1 MIEVDGLTKYYGGHA
16 AIRDLTFRIS
26 SGEVVGF
33 LGLNGAGKTT
43 TLKILAAVLL
53 PTSGAVRVDGLDVAR
68 APHALKRRIGYLPE
82 TPPLYD
88 EMTVGGYLRFVA
100 ELHGVPRERAR
111 AAVEEVEERTGLKP
125 EDGELLGSL
134 SHGYRQ
140 RVGVAQAL
148 VHHPSVLLLDEPTK
162 GLDPAQILE
171 MRVLLRSLRATH
183 TVLVSSHILPEIAQ
197 TCDRLLVIRDGEL
210 VAQGTEHEL
219 EQRLGGSGSVVVEV
233 RGPAAAAEA
242 AVRSVAGVRA
252 VTVVAAEEDRVGLH
266 ADAPE
271 ALRPAIARAVVAA
284 GLDLVRLDVGQDRLE
299 SLFLRLTG
307 GTDA

>member
-1 MIEVDGLTKYYGGHA
+1 MIQVDGLTKYYGARA
-16 AIRDLTFRIS
+16 AIRDLSFRIS

-53 PTSGAVRVDGLDVAR
+53 PSSGTVSIDGLDVAR
-68 APHALKRRIGYLPE
+68 APQALKRRIGYLPE
-82 TPPLYD
+82 EPPLYD

-100 ELHGVPRERAR
+100 ELHGVPAAR
-111 AAVEEVEERTGLKP
+111 APVAVEAVEERTALRSVHR
-125 EDGELLGSL
+125 ELLGSL

-148 VHHPSVLLLDEPTK
+148 VHEPSILLLDEPSK
-162 GLDPAQILE
+162 GLDPAQIIE
-171 MRVLLRSLRATH
+171 MRALLRGLRTTH

-197 TCDRLLVIRDGEL
+197 TCDRLLVVRDGEL

-219 EQRLGGSGSVVVEV
+219 EQRLGGSGTVVVEV
-233 RGPAAAAEA
+233 RGTASAAEA
-242 AVRSVAGVRA
+242 VLRGVPGVRSV
-252 VTVVAAEEDRVGLH
+252 TVVSGDEDRVELR
-266 ADAPE
+266 ADAPGE
-271 ALRPAIARAVVAA
+271 LRPAIARALLGA
-284 GLDLVRLDVGQDRLE
+284 GLDLLRLDLGQDRLE

-307 GTDA
+307 GTEA